1 MTHTYAAYKRP
12 MPEQKTSQ
20 TESEGLEKNIPSKGT
35 GKKSGV
41 AILISDKTDFK
52 IKARKRDP
60 EGHFIILK
68 ERIHQEDINIVNIYA
83 PNIGEPEYMRKILED
98 FKKDIN
104 SNTLIIGDFNI
115 PVSTMDG
122 SSKQRINKDI
132 VALTDT
138 LDQMGLIDVYRTF
151 HPKEATYTFYS
162 NAHGT
167 FSKTD
172 HMIGHKTILNKFKK
186 FEILS
191 SIFSDNK
198 GLKLETDI
206 KEKT

>member
-1 MTHTYAAYKRP
+1 
-12 MPEQKTSQ
+12 
-20 TESEGLEKNIPSKGT
+20 
-35 GKKSGV
+35 
-41 AILISDKTDFK
+41 
-52 IKARKRDP
+52 
-60 EGHFIILK
+60 
-68 ERIHQEDINIVNIYA
+68 
-83 PNIGEPEYMRKILED
+83 MRKILED

-151 HPKEATYTFYS
+151 HPKEAKCPFFS

-167 FSKTD
+167 FSKIN
-172 HMIGHKTILNKFKK
+172 HMT
-186 FEILS
+186 
-191 SIFSDNK
+191 
-198 GLKLETDI
+198 T
-206 KEKT
+206 